1 MRFLSIVAL
10 IEFIDAMERGGFTS
24 SLSINEV
31 KQVFKT
37 INVPISHYFVS
48 VWVNKQEITMTFVN
62 NKFKNTNEKL
72 YIPLAITFRIGGSE
86 ND

>member
-31 KQVFKT
+31 KQVFKL

-48 VWVNKQEITMTFVN
+48 VWVNEKEITMTFVN

-72 YIPLAITFRIGGSE
+72 YIPLAITFRIGG